1 MRSTLFT
8 TALTVLTFL
17 SAATAQ
23 PPGPPPAGGY
33 DSRAEN
39 IIIPQLRA
47 VPIGRHSQ
55 AVTLS
60 AVNADIVFADQLATT
75 TLTMTLTN
83 PSSQPQETEVILPV
97 PDGATVRS
105 FVLDGL
111 ASEGQARLLP
121 REEARRIY
129 ESIVRAARDPALVEF
144 VGYNLVRSSVF
155 PVPPKGAQT
164 IRLTY
169 EQLLTADGPRLDYVL
184 PRSDSLAR
192 LGVNWSYTIAINSQR
207 PISTV
212 YSPSHELITTR
223 TGPGAFTV
231 KVGGPANTPG
241 SLRLSCLMD
250 TAGQD
255 GLTSTVLTYPDATVG
270 PGGGYFLLLAALPSE
285 PRNKEA
291 PSIKREV
298 TLVIDRSGSMR
309 GEKIEQARA
318 AALQVVEGLNEG
330 EYFNIID
337 YSDQVAS
344 FAPSAVAKNVESIKQ
359 ARAYIS
365 AMQAV
370 GGTNLHD
377 ALMEALRPA
386 PCAGCLPL
394 VLFLTDGLPT
404 VGQTREVDIRENAA
418 KVNTHNRRIF
428 SFGVGYDVNAPLLTA
443 ISTAAR
449 GAPTFVLPSEDVEVK
464 VGQVFRRLAGPVLAS
479 PALTEFSDQ
488 PGLQQRLTREL
499 YPSQLPDVFEA
510 DQIIVLGQYTGDGPR
525 RLRLSGTT
533 ARGQEQ
539 TFDIKFDASQA
550 SIRNAFVPRLWAT
563 RKIAFL
569 VDEIRKLG
577 AAQIGVPVLKDVP
590 VVDANDARI
599 KELRDEIVRLSTT
612 FGILTEYTAF
622 LATEEV
628 DLARRDQVLRL
639 SQGGF
644 ESTRTRS
651 GAGGVSQELNNDAS
665 RQKDWA
671 SPVQSYKVA
680 GKAGEMETVEVQ
692 GCQQVGDQA
701 LFRRGTRWIDARL
714 MARALAT
721 GQSAEPT
728 RTVEFGSTE
737 YFTVCNQLATEGRQ
751 GLLAQTGEV
760 LLLLNNENVLVKAP

>member
-1 MRSTLFT
+1 MRSTFLAA
-8 TALTVLTFL
+8 ALATFSLL
-17 SAATAQ
+17 SPALAQ
-23 PPGPPPAGGY
+23 PPSPPQPSY

-47 VPIGRHSQ
+47 VPLIRHSQ
-55 AVTLS
+55 PVILS

-155 PVPPKGAQT
+155 PVPANGAQT

-192 LGVNWSYTIAINSQR
+192 LGVNWSYTIAINAQR

-250 TAGQD
+250 TKGQD
-255 GLTSTVLTYPDATVG
+255 GLTSTVLTYPDPTAG
-270 PGGGYFLLLAALPSE
+270 PGGGGYFLVLAALP
-285 PRNKEA
+285 PDTKAKEA

-318 AALQVVEGLNEG
+318 AALQVVEGLNDG
-330 EYFNIID
+330 EFFNIVD

-344 FAPSAVAKNVESIKQ
+344 FAPKPVVKNADSIRQ

-365 AMQAV
+365 ALQAV

-386 PCAGCLPL
+386 PCEGCLPL

-404 VGQTREVDIRENAA
+404 VGQTREIDIRENAA

-443 ISTAAR
+443 LSTGSR

-499 YPSQLPDVFEA
+499 YPSQLPDVFEG

-525 RLRLSGTT
+525 RLRLTGTT
-533 ARGQEQ
+533 GRGQEQ
-539 TFDIKFDASQA
+539 AYDIKFDASQA

-569 VDEIRKLG
+569 IDEIRKLG
-577 AAQIGVPVLKDVP
+577 AAQVGVPVLKDVP
-590 VVDANDARI
+590 IVDANDARI

-622 LATEEV
+622 LATDEV
-628 DLARRDQVLRL
+628 DMARRDEVLRA
-639 SQGGF
+639 SIGGF
-644 ESTRTRS
+644 ESTRARA
-651 GAGGVSQELNNDAS
+651 GAGGVSQELNTIDYRAA
-665 RQKDWA
+665 QTA
-671 SPVQSYKVA
+671 SPTQSYKVA
-680 GKAGEMETVEVQ
+680 GKEGKMEVVEVQ

-714 MARALAT
+714 MAKALAT
-721 GQSAEPT
+721 GQNAEPD

-737 YFTVCNQLATEGRQ
+737 YFSVCNQLATEGRQ